1 MAMIPS
7 YQDMLAQALQQ
18 QPQQQQSMAQSQQSR
33 SIFDN
38 PAFGS
43 ALTRMGVTMLAN
55 SGQGL
60 STGEAFG
67 QGGLA
72 FLDERQRYAQEQRQ
86 AMLDQQQKQ
95 LQDAQL
101 ARAQLQDNLSRLGM
115 QREAMQYDAAA
126 QQAQGLPQD
135 YQGLASIDPMMALK
149 QQMAD
154 RINQQEAERKFAQQ
168 VQLQNMQYGNQRALA
183 QEQSQSALAQ
193 KMYENQAKQQQAMAA
208 LGLFGQG
215 TDEQGKET
223 NKIPPYLQ
231 KAAALATT
239 GDVAATINA
248 RASAEEEKATAEQ
261 QLRGIQSQNQSLKS
275 TIDQTKNLAQGW
287 GFTANTGLVQYFPNI
302 IKGPEQE
309 QLAANIEMIK
319 SNTTLQ
325 QLVEAKKSGVTFG
338 ALSEGELN
346 TVATAI
352 AKLDATNDPKVIKN
366 SLDVIEN
373 NFDKIYQ
380 NTEKDYKRQYGV
392 KVQSPNM
399 STKGSDLIFN
409 ANTGR
414 VE

>member
-18 QPQQQQSMAQSQQSR
+18 QPQQQQSMGQSQQSK
-33 SIFDN
+33 SIFNN
-38 PAFGS
+38 PAFGNS
-43 ALTRMGVTMLAN
+43 LMKMGLTMLTD
-55 SGQGL
+55 SEQGYSL
-60 STGEAFG
+60 GESIG
-67 QGGLA
+67 RGGLA
-72 FLDERQRYAQEQRQ
+72 FMDERRKQEELQREE
-86 AMLDQQQKQ
+86 QKQ
-95 LQDAQL
+95 NAIL
-101 ARAQLQDNLSRLGM
+101 ARQQLQDNLEKMKL
-115 QREAMQYDAAA
+115 QREAMTYDAAA

-135 YQGLASIDPMMALK
+135 YQGIASIDPMAALK
-149 QQMAD
+149 QQMTD
-154 RINQQEAERKFAQQ
+154 RINAQDAERKFAQQ

-193 KMYENQAKQQQAMAA
+193 KMYENQAKQQQAMGA

-231 KAAALATT
+231 KAVALATT

-248 RASAEEEKATAEQ
+248 RAAAEEEKATAEQ
-261 QLRGIQSQNQSLKS
+261 QLRGIQLQNQSLKS
-275 TIDQTKNLAQGW
+275 TIDQTRNLAQGW

-302 IKGPEQE
+302 IKGSEQE

-319 SNTTLQ
+319 SNATLQ

-399 STKGSDLIFN
+399 ST
-409 ANTGR
+409 TGGFKFLGI
-414 VE
+414 E